1 MRRPLAVMLSPAVS
15 LLGLFVFAPMTL
27 TIWLAFQEWSTE
39 TGFDEARFVG
49 LDNFL
54 AIFGSTSVGRDFKG
68 ALVNTAV
75 SMVLQ
80 EYVAKYPKPDDA
92 KKHLDEAIVTYDHF
106 KEAAKKVR
114 SSRDSKPMEKVAVP
128 YYR

>member
-1 MRRPLAVMLSPAVS
+1 MEGKQMSPEVKKDIKALVD
-15 LLGLFVFAPMTL
+15 MT
-27 TIWLAFQEWSTE
+27 E
-39 TGFDEARFVG
+39 GFSGADVA
-49 LDNFL
+49 
-54 AIFGSTSVGRDFKG
+54 

-80 EYVAKYPKPDDA
+80 EYVAKYPKPEDA

-106 KEAAKKVR
+106 KDAVKKVR
-114 SSRDSKPMEKVAVP
+114 SSRESKPMEKVAVP

>member
-1 MRRPLAVMLSPAVS
+1 
-15 LLGLFVFAPMTL
+15 MT
-27 TIWLAFQEWSTE
+27 E
-39 TGFDEARFVG
+39 GFSGADVA
-49 LDNFL
+49 
-54 AIFGSTSVGRDFKG
+54 

-106 KEAAKKVR
+106 QEAAKKVR
-114 SSRDSKPMEKVAVP
+114 SSREGNPLQRSAAL
-128 YYR
+128 YR